1 MIPLIIYNAR
11 ICTMD
16 KCGTVIENGWVS
28 IENGKI
34 TGTGAGETK
43 VSSSDIDAGGRLLIP
58 GFIDAH
64 THLGIVGNALGFEA
78 DDCNEE
84 TDPVTPNLLAA
95 DGINPF
101 DFCFEE
107 AREAGVTTV
116 LSSPGSANAIGGVI
130 CALKTN
136 GRRIEKMMIKNAG
149 MKFALGENPK
159 TAYNDRD
166 ETPVT
171 RMATAGLIRE
181 HLVKAKKYLD
191 DLNDYEK
198 DSENNDLPEFDAKLD
213 ATVPLLKKEIKAHFH
228 CHRADDILTAV
239 RISKQYGLDTVLIH
253 ATEAHKIA
261 DLLAEDGACAVIG
274 PVIGDRSKP
283 ELAGQDI
290 KTAGVLHKNGVK
302 VAICTDH
309 PVVPVQYLALNAA
322 LAVKGG
328 LDRDEALRAVT
339 VNAAEICGISDRV
352 GSIEKGKD
360 ADIQLYSSDPL
371 DVMSS
376 PDFVMINGETV
387 KDRLIYS

>member
-1 MIPLIIYNAR
+1 
-11 ICTMD
+11 MD
-16 KCGTVIENGWVS
+16 SRNTVIENGWVS
-28 IENGKI
+28 VSEGKI
-34 TGTGAGETK
+34 TEIGKGSTD
-43 VSSSDIDAGGRLLIP
+43 VSSSDINAEGKMLIP

-84 TDPVTPNLLAA
+84 TDPVTPHIMAS

-101 DFCFEE
+101 DFCFSE
-107 AREAGVTTV
+107 AREAGITTV
-116 LSSPGSANAIGGVI
+116 LSSPGSANAIGGII

-136 GRRIEKMMIKNAG
+136 GRRIEKMIIKEAG
-149 MKFALGENPK
+149 IKFALGENPK

-181 HLVKAKKYLD
+181 HLTKSAKYLD
-191 DLNDYEK
+191 DIKDYEA
-198 DSENNDLPEFDAKLD
+198 DSENNDMPEFDAKLD
-213 ATVPLLKKEIKAHFH
+213 ATVPLLKKELKAHFH

-239 RISKQYGLDTVLIH
+239 RISKKYGLDSVLVH
-253 ATEAHKIA
+253 ATEGHLIA
-261 DLLAEDGACAVIG
+261 DLLAEDGVCAVVG

-283 ELAGQDI
+283 ELANLSTA
-290 KTAGVLHKNGVK
+290 TAGELHRNGVK

-328 LDRDEALRAVT
+328 LDRSEALKAIT
-339 VNAAEICGISDRV
+339 INAAEIAGISDRV

-360 ADIQLYSSDPL
+360 ADLQLYSLDPL
-371 DVMSS
+371 DIQSS
-376 PDFVMINGETV
+376 PDFVMINGEIIKSWT
-387 KDRLIYS
+387 

>member
-1 MIPLIIYNAR
+1 
-11 ICTMD
+11 MD

-136 GRRIEKMMIKNAG
+136 GRRIEKM
-149 MKFALGENPK
+149 
-159 TAYNDRD
+159 
-166 ETPVT
+166 
-171 RMATAGLIRE
+171 ATAGLIRE

-198 DSENNDLPEFDAKLD
+198 DCENNDLPEFDAKLD

-328 LDRDEALRAVT
+328 LDRDEALRAIT